1 MPISVASLY
10 GPHTINACLC
20 GKTVQLTSLSG
31 LGVQLLVPAQHHTA
45 AIPASQ
51 PMQHH
56 FGMPACRETD
66 SFTHEYLLRRG
77 TSLQFQGTPPGSRCA
92 ARLEDS
98 KLC

>member
-45 AIPASQ
+45 SAA
-51 PMQHH
+51 MH
-56 FGMPACRETD
+56 F
-66 SFTHEYLLRRG
+66 
-77 TSLQFQGTPPGSRCA
+77 
-92 ARLEDS
+92 RLEDHMQRRCNAADGFCGS
-98 KLC
+98 CC